1 MRFSSTV
8 TRATIVLSFFSCVTG
23 ALATSPVL
31 PPIESDGLSG
41 TWEGIT
47 VDSKGEIAI
56 MRISFLPLSEAR
68 EWGTVSLR
76 IGGGFA
82 AVLDEYAIEVAMA
95 EDGTFVARCK
105 PIKST
110 GLSLLIT
117 GTGVHLEGYGE
128 LMVEY
133 QFIDSKGGRFARQS
147 IALFK
152 QHKPMLAE
160 VAAAL
165 ADFSRKDK

>member
-1 MRFSSTV
+1 MTL
-8 TRATIVLSFFSCVTG
+8 ATIELSCFSWVTG
-23 ALATSPVL
+23 AHATAPVL
-31 PPIESDGLSG
+31 PPIASDGLSG
-41 TWEGIT
+41 TWEGIS

-82 AVLDEYAIEVAMA
+82 AVLDEYAIELTMA

-133 QFIDSKGGRFARQS
+133 QFIDSKGGRFARRS

-152 QHKPMLAE
+152 QQKPMLGE

-165 ADFSRKDK
+165 ADFFRKNK